1 MENIEDI
8 SLYKNSFEYS
18 TMNILENFMNLIKI
32 YDRNVTKNSELS
44 KNIPQSLFLYFYY
57 RGMSAIYII
66 FIKIL
71 KRTNNLELSY
81 FHSEKAIYYYI
92 EFFSQISNK
101 NSFISLT
108 CNDAVLFLY
117 KKTIYKLRKVNNN
130 DLKIEA
136 EFSKL
141 NTCLKILM
149 LQLHKTSIV
158 SVCSE
163 IPDIAGKSH
172 NDLEVMLSNL
182 Y

>member
-92 EFFSQISNK
+92 EFFSN
-101 NSFISLT
+101 F
-108 CNDAVLFLY
+108 
-117 KKTIYKLRKVNNN
+117 
-130 DLKIEA
+130 
-136 EFSKL
+136 
-141 NTCLKILM
+141 
-149 LQLHKTSIV
+149 
-158 SVCSE
+158 
-163 IPDIAGKSH
+163 
-172 NDLEVMLSNL
+172 
-182 Y
+182 